1 MATAKSQTAVGG
13 LNLYD
18 ILYLPFE
25 AAANAQAN
33 LTDKTLDFIRRFAL
47 DGSGGLLTT
56 TITAG
61 GTIDSSSA
69 LITNASGRL
78 ITDAS
83 NLQAL
88 GFAQPDGRP
97 YVATSAT
104 SGLMTIA
111 AHNSPP
117 GATGLYFYQTQKSL
131 TIPMISLFNIPALN
145 MRAVTVDL
153 AVEINQVTKND
164 ASKSLSGST
173 GYDNKNSAWGKIGG
187 SFDVK
192 ASAASQDTQ
201 SGSNTQKVKYQVH
214 MEAAN
219 DPPVGLLRLLDW
231 SMGIDNPPAA
241 DVSRMKSGD
250 LFKPP
255 PPLADLNLSK

>member
-1 MATAKSQTAVGG
+1 MATARSQTAVGG

-56 TITAG
+56 TITAA
-61 GTIDSSSA
+61 GTVESSSNI
-69 LITNASGRL
+69 ITNSSGKQV
-78 ITDAS
+78 TDAS
-83 NLQAL
+83 NLLAL
-88 GFAQPDGRP
+88 GFGQPDGRA
-97 YVATSAT
+97 YVVGTN
-104 SGLMTIA
+104 GVMTITDA
-111 AHNSPP
+111 
-117 GATGLYFYQTQKSL
+117 GASAGSTGLYYYQTQKQL

-241 DVSRMKSGD
+241 NVARLKNGD
-250 LFKPP
+250 LFGPP